1 MDNDICE
8 TRRSA
13 VARLIPTTHLD
24 LIVGP
29 YPATLA
35 TLMPDGHPQATV
47 VWCNIDG
54 DFVLLN
60 TMRGFQKERNMR
72 RDPRVALLVTDP
84 ANPLRNVEVRGRVVQ
99 MTEEG
104 AHAHNDALTMLY
116 LGKPHFF
123 GDAVPAELADR
134 FSPVICRVAPE
145 RVRVENGNGR
155 SPGAAADLPAG
166 LGSGPV
172 PASHAG
178 LLCGTVY
185 AVLVTRMPGG
195 QPQASLVW
203 CDYDGQDLLVSTTL
217 ERQKGRNMAADPRVA
232 LLAIDPA
239 NSSRYV
245 EVRGTVVAL
254 TEQGAVEL
262 ADRLT
267 QRYTGKAHFYGDIY
281 PPEQQAR
288 ETRIVCRIRPGK
300 VNTDAIFK

>member
-1 MDNDICE
+1 MLL
-8 TRRSA
+8 A
-13 VARLIPTTHLD
+13 PIPQSHVD
-24 LIVGP
+24 LIDGP
-29 YPATLA
+29 YAPALA
-35 TLMPDGHPQATV
+35 TLMPGGGPQATV
-47 VWCNIDG
+47 VWCNRDG
-54 DFVLLN
+54 GYILLN

-72 RDPRVALLVTDP
+72 RDPRVALLVADP
-84 ANPLRNVEVRGRVVQ
+84 ANPLRNIEVRGRVVA

-123 GDAVPAELADR
+123 GDAVPAELSSR
-134 FSPVICRVAPE
+134 FTPVICRVSPQ
-145 RVRVENGNGR
+145 RVRVEDGGGR
-155 SPGAAADLPAG
+155 PLGAAALALPGA
-166 LGSGPV
+166 LGSGPI

-178 LLCGTVY
+178 LLCGTVF
-185 AVLVTRMPGG
+185 AVLVTLMPGG

-203 CDYDGQDLLVSTTL
+203 CDYDGEDVLISTTL

-245 EVRGTVVAL
+245 EVRGTVA
-254 TEQGAVEL
+254 EIAQAGAIDL

-267 QRYTGKAHFYGDIY
+267 QRYTGKGRFYGDIY
-281 PPEQQAR
+281 PAEQRER
-288 ETRIVCRIRPGK
+288 ETRVVCRIRPAT

>member
-1 MDNDICE
+1 VL
-8 TRRSA
+8 A
-13 VARLIPTTHLD
+13 QIPQSHVD
-24 LIVGP
+24 LIDGP
-29 YPATLA
+29 YATVLA
-35 TLMPDGHPQATV
+35 TLMPGGGPQATV
-47 VWCNIDG
+47 VWCNRDG
-54 DFVLLN
+54 GSILLN

-72 RDPRVALLVTDP
+72 CDPRVALLVADP
-84 ANPLRNVEVRGRVVQ
+84 ANPLRNIEVRGRVVA

-123 GDAVPAELADR
+123 GDAVPAELSSL
-134 FSPVICRVAPE
+134 FTPVICRVAPQ
-145 RVRVENGNGR
+145 RVRVESGSGR
-155 SPGAAADLPAG
+155 SPGAAAVDLPAG

-178 LLCGTVY
+178 LLRGTVY
-185 AVLVTRMPGG
+185 VVLVTLMPGG

-203 CDYDGQDLLVSTTL
+203 CDYDGEDVLISTTL

-232 LLAIDPA
+232 LLAVDPA

-245 EVRGTVVAL
+245 EVRGTAVAL
-254 TEQGAVEL
+254 TGHGAIEL

-267 QRYTGKAHFYGDIY
+267 QRYTGKARFYGDIY

-288 ETRIVCRIRPGK
+288 ETRVVCRIRPGK

>member
-1 MDNDICE
+1 ML
-8 TRRSA
+8 A
-13 VARLIPTTHLD
+13 QIPQSHVD
-24 LIVGP
+24 LIDGP
-29 YPATLA
+29 YATVLA
-35 TLMPDGHPQATV
+35 TLMPGGGPQATV
-47 VWCNIDG
+47 VWCNRDG
-54 DFVLLN
+54 GSILLN

-72 RDPRVALLVTDP
+72 CDPRVALLVADP
-84 ANPLRNVEVRGRVVQ
+84 ANPLRNIEVRGRVVA

-123 GDAVPAELADR
+123 GDAVPAELSSL
-134 FSPVICRVAPE
+134 FTPVICRVAPQ
-145 RVRVENGNGR
+145 RVRVESGSGR
-155 SPGAAADLPAG
+155 SPGAAAVDLPAG

-178 LLCGTVY
+178 LLRGTVY
-185 AVLVTRMPGG
+185 VVLVTLMPGG

-203 CDYDGQDLLVSTTL
+203 CDYDGEDVLISTTL

-232 LLAIDPA
+232 LLAVDPA

-245 EVRGTVVAL
+245 EVRGTAVAL
-254 TEQGAVEL
+254 TGHGAIEL

-267 QRYTGKAHFYGDIY
+267 QRYTGKARFYGDIY

-288 ETRIVCRIRPGK
+288 ETRVVCRIRPGK